1 MTLNRLKII
10 IILLVGLVFLFF
22 AYLQINDPDSLI
34 WIIAYL
40 IPAALSFSTLTNY
53 RSKYIRYI
61 SPIYLIVAIYL
72 YLYNSETTVMHVFD
86 ETTNESLGLVLC
98 SIWIFILPWLNK
110 KISIE
115 KVVKN
120 SQLTN
125 HFIFYVV

>member
-1 MTLNRLKII
+1 MTLNRLKIV
-10 IILLVGLVFLFF
+10 IILLVGLFFLFF
-22 AYLQINDPDSLI
+22 AFLQINDPDSLI

-40 IPAALSFSTLTNY
+40 IPTSLSFSTLTKY

-72 YLYNSETTVMHVFD
+72 YLYNSETTIMHVFD

-110 KISIE
+110 KTSIE
-115 KVVKN
+115 KVVEN
-120 SQLTN
+120 S
-125 HFIFYVV
+125 

>member
-1 MTLNRLKII
+1 MTLNRLKIV
-10 IILLVGLVFLFF
+10 IILLVGLFFFFF

-34 WIIAYL
+34 WIIIYL

-53 RSKYIRYI
+53 RSKYFQYM
-61 SPIYLIVAIYL
+61 SLIYLIVAIYL

-110 KISIE
+110 KTSIE
-115 KVVKN
+115 KVVGN
-120 SQLTN
+120 S
-125 HFIFYVV
+125 

>member
-1 MTLNRLKII
+1 MELNRFNNV
-10 IILLVGLVFLFF
+10 IILLVGLFFLFF

-53 RSKYIRYI
+53 RSKYFQYM
-61 SPIYLIVAIYL
+61 SPIYLIIAIYL
-72 YLYNSETTVMHVFD
+72 YFNNSETAVMHIFD

-110 KISIE
+110 NTSIE
-115 KVVKN
+115 KVVEN
-120 SQLTN
+120 S
-125 HFIFYVV
+125 